1 MREFET
7 SVQELKDQ
15 VLTAVA
21 ELAWEDR
28 LATGILDV
36 PERIIPGP
44 EARMRCCIYKERAV
58 VSNRLKMAMGGD
70 TANPAMVEVMEV
82 ACDECPVTQIEVG
95 PACRGCIATRCLHA
109 CPKDAI
115 RIETHGHHRKA
126 VIDHNK
132 CITCGRCVSACP
144 YGAIE
149 KRQRPCEKG
158 CIPGAISMGE
168 DKKAAIDVNKCVSCG
183 SCTYQCPF
191 GAIMDKSYIVDV
203 VQMLRGA
210 ARWDFRVY
218 AVLAPSI
225 AGQFAPATLGQLVTA
240 LKMVG
245 FHDVAEVALG
255 ADMTAEAESVELVE
269 KGRLLSSCCPAF
281 VDYVEKNFPELAEL
295 ISHTPS
301 PMVMIGKRIKQRD
314 PRARVVFIG
323 PCVAKK
329 KEFQM
334 GKTMGTIDCSLTF
347 EELYPLF
354 QSKGIDPTILEETP
368 LDEASGY
375 GRSFAHSGGVAGAVA
390 QAMKEHGVTEEQFKL
405 NAVSCS
411 GLSAC
416 KAELLKF
423 AKGIGGGN
431 FIEGM
436 ACEGGCVQGPGI
448 LIRSPRNQADVQKHA
463 QAAGERT
470 IAQALAGSQTEESAK
485 EKKAPAKA
493 KKK

>member
-15 VLTAVA
+15 VLTSVA

-28 LATGILDV
+28 LTTGILDV

-44 EARMRCCIYKERAV
+44 EAKMRCCIYKERAV
-58 VSNRLKMAMGGD
+58 VSSRIKLALGGD
-70 TANPAMVEVMEV
+70 SANPGMVEVMDI

-115 RIETHGHHRKA
+115 SLETHGHHRKA

-132 CITCGRCVSACP
+132 CITCGKCVAACP

-158 CIPGAISMGE
+158 CVAGAISMGE

-183 SCTYQCPF
+183 TCTYQCPF

-245 FHDVAEVALG
+245 FYDVAEVALG
-255 ADMTAEAESVELVE
+255 ADMTAQAEGEELLE
-269 KGRLLSSCCPAF
+269 KGKLLSSCCPAF
-281 VDYVEKNFPELAEL
+281 VDYVEKNFPDLAPM
-295 ISHTPS
+295 ISHTPA
-301 PMVMIGKRIKQRD
+301 PRVMIGQRIQESE
-314 PRARVVFIG
+314 PRARGVVIG

-329 KEFQM
+329 REFQR
-334 GKTMGTIDCSLTF
+334 GTTLGTIDGALTC
-347 EELYPLF
+347 EELDPLF

-390 QAMKEHGVTEEQFKL
+390 QALKERGVTDKEFKL

-411 GLSAC
+411 GLAQC
-416 KAELLKF
+416 KIELLKM
-423 AKGIGGGN
+423 AKGIGDVN

-436 ACEGGCVQGPGI
+436 ACEGGCVQGAGI
-448 LIRSPRNQADVQKHA
+448 LIRSPRNQADVQKYA

-470 IAQALAGSQTEESAK
+470 IAQALTGPEGKAETR
-485 EKKAPAKA
+485 KKPVP
-493 KKK
+493 KKTK